1 MVDFQ
6 QFRALE
12 KNSHLL
18 GRVENSDHRT
28 KQYVRSLKAAQQGN
42 RQRGREVWSLKKQYL
57 SEEVMI
63 PCGGLLLLFVAVF
76 AGMVLEQAEC
86 HTSDPCSIV
95 GQRAFADSAGVLM
108 E

>member
-1 MVDFQ
+1 
-6 QFRALE
+6 
-12 KNSHLL
+12 
-18 GRVENSDHRT
+18 
-28 KQYVRSLKAAQQGN
+28 
-42 RQRGREVWSLKKQYL
+42 
-57 SEEVMI
+57 MI